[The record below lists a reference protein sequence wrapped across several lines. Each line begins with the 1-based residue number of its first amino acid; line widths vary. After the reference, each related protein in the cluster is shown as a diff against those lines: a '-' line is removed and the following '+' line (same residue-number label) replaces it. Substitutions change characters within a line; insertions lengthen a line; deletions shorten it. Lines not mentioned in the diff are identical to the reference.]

1 MENERHLVELQHG
14 ARKFEE
20 FMKNQN
26 DNETK
31 LSPSKQSTAIDRQDE
46 LKMAKILATKIK
58 AVEMK
63 FQEQIDL
70 SVRNMEF
77 LKSEINDARQ
87 LIIVKTNEVQLL
99 KQAILS
105 ERSKMADF
113 LSQREEETN
122 ILFERNNKLFKECQ
136 NKLHISQNDLAFLQ
150 REHSYCAANIADA
163 QRSIT
168 DLQNEKQYL
177 QQREANLEIRNAKM
191 DKEMSLN
198 TEQWSVKYNAAKK
211 TAAHYKVGYYYF
223 IL

>member
-26 DNETK
+26 DTETK
-31 LSPSKQSTAIDRQDE
+31 QSPSKQSTAIDRQDE
-46 LKMAKILATKIK
+46 MKMAKILATKIK

-70 SVRNMEF
+70 SVRNMES
-77 LKSEINDARQ
+77 LKSEISDARQ
-87 LIIVKTNEVQLL
+87 LIIVKTTEVQLL

-105 ERSKMADF
+105 ERSKMTEF
-113 LSQREEETN
+113 LSEREEETN

-136 NKLHISQNDLAFLQ
+136 NKLQITQNDLTFLQ

-168 DLQNEKQYL
+168 DLVNEKKYL
-177 QQREANLEIRNAKM
+177 QQREANLETRISKM
-191 DKEMSLN
+191 DQEMSINL
-198 TEQWSVKYNAAKK
+198 EQWSVKYNAAKK
-211 TAAHYKVGYYYF
+211 TAAHYKVIY
-223 IL
+223 